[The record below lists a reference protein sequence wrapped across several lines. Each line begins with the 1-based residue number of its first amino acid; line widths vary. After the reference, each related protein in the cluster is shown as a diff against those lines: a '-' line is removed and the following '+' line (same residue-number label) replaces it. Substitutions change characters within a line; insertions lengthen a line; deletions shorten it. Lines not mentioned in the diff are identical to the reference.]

1 MSLDE
6 NSIPVEE
13 EVTREIVRVLRM
25 GAAFQ
30 AALHGLHS
38 KLELPAVLDEQER
51 MRLAAAYDA
60 TAGTLR
66 ARAGAG
72 GKREFFEAALVDDR
86 GVRPPVAGSAGEHL
100 GFVQSILRGV
110 LGRLGA
116 VVEDAGGVHVLP
128 FALSMT
134 ETADGV
140 LISAVAGA
148 PGAQP
153 RVSFSGAPPAPGR
166 AAPAAPSLGTPPG
179 GAP

>member
-72 GKREFFEAALVDDR
+72 GKREFFEAALVDTAGCGRRWR
-86 GVRPPVAGSAGEHL
+86 GR
-100 GFVQSILRGV
+100 
-110 LGRLGA
+110 
-116 VVEDAGGVHVLP
+116 
-128 FALSMT
+128 
-134 ETADGV
+134 
-140 LISAVAGA
+140 
-148 PGAQP
+148 
-153 RVSFSGAPPAPGR
+153 RVSTSASCKASCEACSDGSVR
-166 AAPAAPSLGTPPG
+166 SSRMLAAFTFCPSPCR
-179 GAP
+179 